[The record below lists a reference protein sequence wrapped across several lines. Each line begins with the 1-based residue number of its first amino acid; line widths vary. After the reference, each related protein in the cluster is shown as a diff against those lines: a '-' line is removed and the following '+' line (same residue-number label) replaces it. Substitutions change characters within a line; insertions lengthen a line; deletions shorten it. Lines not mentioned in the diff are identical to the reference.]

1 MSNQYNE
8 EIQHIIWERIEN
20 MSVAE
25 LYLIY
30 FTPPFSIEPILN
42 KLHNKKWE
50 EYPND

>member
-25 LYLIY
+25 LIDELDKIKI
-30 FTPPFSIEPILN
+30 SIEPILN